1 MSDKNDSKLIKRWKK
16 GRWYSEAGEKRL
28 EELYKQ
34 LREHPDDE
42 NVSPEEYCDNIRHA
56 CAELANAFK
65 GTQDAQTFFSE
76 TTEDTA
82 PEKKS

>member
-1 MSDKNDSKLIKRWKK
+1 MSDKNDSKLIKRWKE
-16 GRWYSEAGEKRL
+16 GRWYSEAGEKRVK
-28 EELYKQ
+28 ELYEQ
-34 LREHPDDE
+34 FREHPDDE

-65 GTQDAQTFFSE
+65 GIQDAQIFSE
-76 TTEDTA
+76 TTEDTD